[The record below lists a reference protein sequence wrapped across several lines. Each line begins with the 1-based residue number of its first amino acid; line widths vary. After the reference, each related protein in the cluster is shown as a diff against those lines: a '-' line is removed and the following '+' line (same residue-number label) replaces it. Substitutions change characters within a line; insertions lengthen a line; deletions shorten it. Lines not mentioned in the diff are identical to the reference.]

1 VSATRP
7 ADGRPG
13 SDAADTVRAFFAVEL
28 GESAR
33 RAAAEAAAELRR
45 RDERGAVRFTRPESL
60 HVTLRFLG
68 DVARERLASLVAH
81 VAKETAGVA
90 PFELRL
96 GPLLAFPTARRPRVL
111 AAAVVPGEPL
121 ARAAAAVERGCV
133 AAGFAPEARPFHGHL
148 TLGRVKRGPR
158 HAGPPRFD
166 DVAVPDHE
174 PTPVRDAVLFASEL
188 HRDGARY
195 TPLERVPFGG
205 ATDDSEPR
213 L

>member
-1 VSATRP
+1 MSA
-7 ADGRPG
+7 
-13 SDAADTVRAFFAVEL
+13 AADTVRAFFAVEL

-33 RAAAEAAAELRR
+33 RAAAAAAGELRR

-68 DVARERLASLVAH
+68 DVATGQLGGLVAC
-81 VAKETAGVA
+81 VAKEAARVA
-90 PFELRL
+90 PFALRL
-96 GPLLAFPTARRPRVL
+96 GALVAFPTARRPRVL
-111 AAAVVPGEPL
+111 AVEALPAAAL

-133 AAGFAPEARPFHGHL
+133 AAGFAPEARPFRGHL
-148 TLGRVKRGPR
+148 TLGRVKRGPGR
-158 HAGPPRFD
+158 AMRARTPRFD